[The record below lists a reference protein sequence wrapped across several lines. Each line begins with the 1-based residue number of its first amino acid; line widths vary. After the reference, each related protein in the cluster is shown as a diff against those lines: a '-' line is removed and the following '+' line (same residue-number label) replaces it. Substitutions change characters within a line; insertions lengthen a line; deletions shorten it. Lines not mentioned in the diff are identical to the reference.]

1 MIKQLRDIAL
11 GSIEASKPSESM
23 IGQVTGVDPLE
34 ITVDQRL
41 VLDADLLLVTE
52 RVKRYVVSLTHS
64 HVYKDETP
72 SEMATKNTQTALPDV
87 LVIREGLKMGDAVLL
102 QRMKGGQQF
111 AVIDKLVSA

>member
-1 MIKQLRDIAL
+1 MIKQLRAIAL

-23 IGQVTGVDPLE
+23 VGQVTGVDPLE

-72 SEMATKNTQTALPDV
+72 TETATKTTQTALPDV
-87 LVIREGLKMGDAVLL
+87 LVIREGLKMGDAVVL
-102 QRMKGGQQF
+102 QQMKGGQQF
-111 AVIDKLVSA
+111 VVMDKLVTP